1 MLETIFGAHPLVG
14 LVATVHG
21 GAFLVAAPGNLM
33 RRKGLVRLGLWLLVA
48 AFLLNTWVIADRWL
62 EAGRPPFKTL
72 FETMLFYPWCVALVT
87 LVLVSYGIGQA
98 ALQEEVQASLLWTV
112 LFFASSVGL
121 ARTFVKEEETKTA
134 IALRMSAR
142 PSVVF
147 GGKLAFNC
155 LLMVVLAA
163 LLVPLFLILMTVEV
177 QSPPVLLG
185 MVAMGVVGLAGG
197 STIVAAIIA
206 KAQVKGPLFGALAFP
221 ILVPLLLLLVRGT
234 ALALEGAAWSDV
246 STYLLGLIG
255 FTGAMITASF
265 LLFDAV
271 WES

>member
-1 MLETIFGAHPLVG
+1 MTTLSSDSLQS
-14 LVATVHG
+14 
-21 GAFLVAAPGNLM
+21 AAGSGP
-33 RRKGLVRLGLWLLVA
+33 
-48 AFLLNTWVIADRWL
+48 
-62 EAGRPPFKTL
+62 RPPDPGPTRRMAEGGGWWAQALSVLGKDLRSEIRSAAAAMAIGMF
-72 FETMLFYPWCVALVT
+72 ALVT

>member
-1 MLETIFGAHPLVG
+1 VYQPPVEPPVEQSVTA
-14 LVATVHG
+14 G
-21 GAFLVAAPGNLM
+21 GWFSQALSVLGKDVRSEIRSAA
-33 RRKGLVRLGLWLLVA
+33 A
-48 AFLLNTWVIADRWL
+48 AMAIAM
-62 EAGRPPFKTL
+62 F
-72 FETMLFYPWCVALVT
+72 ALVT

-98 ALQEEVQASLLWTV
+98 TLQAEVQASLLWTV

-147 GGKLAFNC
+147 GGKLIFNC

-177 QSPPVLLG
+177 QSPLVLAG
-185 MVAMGVVGLAGG
+185 MVGMGVIGLAGG

-234 ALALEGAAWSDV
+234 ALALEGTAWSDV
-246 STYLLGLIG
+246 SSYMLGLVG